1 MNKAIFYK
9 EWVKSRA
16 FLLGLILVLAGA
28 TAYTLLSLSKVVQF
42 NGGGA
47 VWAALIQRDTV
58 LIESLK
64 YLPAVAGALLAVVQF
79 LPEMLQKRIKLTLH
93 LPYPQGK
100 MIFMMYMYGIAVLA
114 IIFALQAAVTSAAL
128 TKWVVCE
135 LNARIMATAAVWYL
149 AGFATYIWAAA
160 ICLEPTW
167 KIRVVLLV
175 ILAALLDIMFLSKV
189 PESYNGFLPWLAIYI
204 IAGQA
209 LIYHSVARFKEGIQE

>member
-9 EWVKSRA
+9 EWIKSRT
-16 FLLGLILVLAGA
+16 FLLTLVLVFAGA
-28 TAYTLLSLSKVVQF
+28 TAYTLLNLTKVVQF
-42 NGGGA
+42 NGGSA
-47 VWAALIQRDTV
+47 VWTALIQRDTV

-64 YLPAVAGALLAVVQF
+64 YLPAVAGALLAAVQF
-79 LPEMLQKRIKLTLH
+79 LPEILQKRIKLTLH

-100 MIFMMYMYGIAVLA
+100 MLFMMYVYGIAVLLTV
-114 IIFALQAAVTSAAL
+114 FACQAAVTSAVL

-149 AGFATYIWAAA
+149 AGLATYIWVTA

-167 KIRVVLLV
+167 KIRVVLIV

-189 PESYNGFLPWLAIYI
+189 PESYNGFLPWLALYI
-204 IAGQA
+204 LAGQA
-209 LIYHSVARFKEGIQE
+209 LIYHSIARFKEGIQE